1 MLIYDPNYVDPH
13 FNLGNA
19 LKDQNQLLEALKGY
33 QRVAIRKPDLVV
45 IGNGDFYTYRLLHAL
60 GVKDL
65 NDGVVRCS
73 MAHYNTAEEVDC
85 LIYAIDHIL

>member
-1 MLIYDPNYVDPH
+1 MSSYKSVIVG
-13 FNLGNA
+13 LGA
-19 LKDQNQLLEALKGY
+19 MGMGA
-33 QRVAIRKPDLVV
+33 AHSSIRAGLD
-45 IGNGDFYTYRLLHAL
+45 
-60 GVKDL
+60 KDL